1 MTDTYTPVLTDAE
14 IECLLSF
21 GCHPMTS
28 VHAIGRAIERA
39 AIKAYQKQHPPIP
52 DGWALVPVE
61 PTEAMVVQGFESGPD
76 EFFSP
81 AEEWEAFQEMSGCR
95 QAAHKAKLCW
105 AAMVKAAPTPP
116 ETQP

>member
-28 VHAIGRAIERA
+28 VHAIARAIERA
-39 AIKAYQKQHPPIP
+39 AIKAYQRQQNSADAHF
-52 DGWALVPVE
+52 DLWQDD
-61 PTEAMVVQGFESGPD
+61 MVVASASGPRGQAL
-76 EFFSP
+76 
-81 AEEWEAFQEMSGCR
+81 AEIR
-95 QAAHKAKLCW
+95 HYAAVYAQDGPVQVEEVIRIPLAVITHA
-105 AAMVKAAPTPP
+105 P